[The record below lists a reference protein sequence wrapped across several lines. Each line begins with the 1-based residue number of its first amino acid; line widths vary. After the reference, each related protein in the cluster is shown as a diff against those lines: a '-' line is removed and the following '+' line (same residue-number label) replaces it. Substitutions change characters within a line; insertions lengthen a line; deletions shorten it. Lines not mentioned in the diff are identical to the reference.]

1 MPTKVQRRM
10 PKHFKQRDGALEMG
24 VWFLAL
30 LPAAWGFGRAPL
42 RPPGD
47 GTSLLPFFIAYF

>member
-1 MPTKVQRRM
+1 M